1 MRAVY
6 ATFIVLTVIVLFI
19 LVPGC
24 AGAKNIIKAYFN
36 GREAT
41 VTNVTL
47 QVDEPFTIDLDVTPD
62 RNTTVLAILLEPGG
76 GDDSYRRI
84 SGDDKGIEVIK
95 KGGPGSTVHFD
106 WVLAPDGKWT
116 DGNAPLDIQYDI
128 WGETPNGDV
137 QGYFTVVDAYI
148 LPRRYVSARQ
158 SADSPLFPLA
168 ALAAVVFIAAF
179 IVCHKKLK

>member
-62 RNTTVLAILLEPGG
+62 RNTKVVAILLEPGG
-76 GDDSYRRI
+76 GDDTYRRI
-84 SGDDKGIEVIK
+84 SGDDKGVEVIK
-95 KGGPGSTVHFD
+95 KRGPDSTVHFE

-116 DGNAPLDIQYDI
+116 DGNAPLNIQYDI
-128 WGETPNGDV
+128 WGETVDGDV
-137 QGYFTVVDAYI
+137 QGYFTVVDPYI
-148 LPRRYVSARQ
+148 LPRRYVPVGQ
-158 SADSPLFPLA
+158 SADSPLVPLVVLA
-168 ALAAVVFIAAF
+168 AAIFIAA
-179 IVCHKKLK
+179 IVVCHRKLK